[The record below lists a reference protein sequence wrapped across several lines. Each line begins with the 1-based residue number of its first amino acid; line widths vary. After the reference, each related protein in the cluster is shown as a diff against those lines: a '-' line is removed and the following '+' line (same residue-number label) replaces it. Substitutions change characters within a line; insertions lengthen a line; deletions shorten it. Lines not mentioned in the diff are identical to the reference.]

1 MKMVKGVTVVSFPF
15 DRCLAAVSLPFDR
28 CLIPVSSLSHFTTP
42 LDGPCHRDILDESC
56 LLLCLV
62 RRIVC

>member
-1 MKMVKGVTVVSFPF
+1 MKMVKGVTVVSFPS
-15 DRCLAAVSLPFDR
+15 DPCLAAVSLPFDG

-42 LDGPCHRDILDESC
+42 LDGPCHRDTVDQPG

-62 RRIVC
+62 RQIVC